1 MRGQQCQPIYRIFD
15 DHRRDCIEKTIAQT
29 IIESRDFVPN
39 KNFTILPEYYVE
51 NHGHR
56 FINCVCHCVAGWFRN
71 ESEFIQKLV
80 KDKIITA
87 AKALNLAFRYIDDV
101 QSINN

>member
-15 DHRRDCIEKTIAQT
+15 DRRRDCIEKTIAQT

-56 FINCVCHCVAGWFRN
+56 FINCVCHCFAGCFRN
-71 ESEFIQKLV
+71 FEMSRSLYK
-80 KDKIITA
+80 
-87 AKALNLAFRYIDDV
+87 NLLRKK
-101 QSINN
+101 